1 MEVVLAGAGVA
12 ARLGVAP
19 GAHHRDTK
27 RDQPVAQAGWFA
39 GREHDTGVRQKQA
52 QRTNG
57 LDEGAVVEI
66 GERLE
71 LPGAGAEAR
80 QRKGELRFPAVPQ
93 QVLCVGGEAE
103 GLAPPVAQP
112 EQCPDAEPPEPG
124 RVGTLRRL
132 NPPVEVTLGA
142 GGVHVS
148 VNVAVVGFLINNQS
162 LRSGLDERLVFLSLH
177 RADLKRDRRHGI
189 AQRRDAVGKVAAGDE
204 LGMLAGDEQDVAEA
218 VLGECL
224 RLAHDFID

>member
-1 MEVVLAGAGVA
+1 M
-12 ARLGVAP
+12 
-19 GAHHRDTK
+19 
-27 RDQPVAQAGWFA
+27 
-39 GREHDTGVRQKQA
+39 
-52 QRTNG
+52 
-57 LDEGAVVEI
+57 
-66 GERLE
+66 
-71 LPGAGAEAR
+71 
-80 QRKGELRFPAVPQ
+80 
-93 QVLCVGGEAE
+93 GGEAE

-162 LRSGLDERLVFLSLH
+162 LRSGLAERLVLLSLH